1 MCVYVNVGA
10 YICNYNFSFIHLQKL
25 SENKKEI
32 VPLTLQGFVLHFFHV
47 LPFLY
52 FLRNDSFFKK
62 ISVNVRYKVGSL
74 ST

>member
-1 MCVYVNVGA
+1 MWVHTYVITTSVL
-10 YICNYNFSFIHLQKL
+10 YIYLQKL